1 MFLKFKFY
9 FPKKLKWDLRNTLIW
24 YNTFLSGTIS
34 GLSRVWRN
42 RVLKSCQEKI
52 MPLISII
59 IPVFNAEKYLTECLD
74 SVRGQTLED
83 VEILCVNDGSTDQS
97 GTICDRYAAEDPR
110 FRVIHQKNAG
120 QSAARNRGLELA
132 LGKYVMFVDADDTL
146 SPEACRKSLKK
157 AQETGAEIVSFL
169 FRHTNHPA
177 KDSRIARKIKKNVFS
192 EEMEKFRFTQTTL
205 FTVWG
210 RLYSRDLL
218 EKRNIRF
225 LDCTAC
231 EDNHFSVKAAFWAN
245 QIVLLD
251 EFLYD
256 YRDGIG
262 YFRDTK
268 QILKNMGIIETHAN
282 MLDEFRETMPMSET
296 FHHTLIALKARTCS
310 HLYRRKVPAELKD
323 ECRKRILNAFS
334 PWEWELFDQKII
346 RIPRKLRW
354 FTARIRGMGLWKSL
368 WTTLR

>member
-1 MFLKFKFY
+1 
-9 FPKKLKWDLRNTLIW
+9 
-24 YNTFLSGTIS
+24 
-34 GLSRVWRN
+34 
-42 RVLKSCQEKI
+42 

-177 KDSRIARKIKKNVFS
+177 KDSRIARKIKK
-192 EEMEKFRFTQTTL
+192 
-205 FTVWG
+205 
-210 RLYSRDLL
+210 
-218 EKRNIRF
+218 KR
-225 LDCTAC
+225 
-231 EDNHFSVKAAFWAN
+231 S
-245 QIVLLD
+245 
-251 EFLYD
+251 
-256 YRDGIG
+256 
-262 YFRDTK
+262 
-268 QILKNMGIIETHAN
+268 II
-282 MLDEFRETMPMSET
+282 
-296 FHHTLIALKARTCS
+296 
-310 HLYRRKVPAELKD
+310 
-323 ECRKRILNAFS
+323 
-334 PWEWELFDQKII
+334 
-346 RIPRKLRW
+346 
-354 FTARIRGMGLWKSL
+354 
-368 WTTLR
+368 

>member
-120 QSAARNRGLELA
+120 QSAARNRGL
-132 LGKYVMFVDADDTL
+132 
-146 SPEACRKSLKK
+146 
-157 AQETGAEIVSFL
+157 
-169 FRHTNHPA
+169 
-177 KDSRIARKIKKNVFS
+177 
-192 EEMEKFRFTQTTL
+192 
-205 FTVWG
+205 
-210 RLYSRDLL
+210 
-218 EKRNIRF
+218 
-225 LDCTAC
+225 
-231 EDNHFSVKAAFWAN
+231 
-245 QIVLLD
+245 
-251 EFLYD
+251 
-256 YRDGIG
+256 
-262 YFRDTK
+262 
-268 QILKNMGIIETHAN
+268 
-282 MLDEFRETMPMSET
+282 
-296 FHHTLIALKARTCS
+296 
-310 HLYRRKVPAELKD
+310 
-323 ECRKRILNAFS
+323 
-334 PWEWELFDQKII
+334 
-346 RIPRKLRW
+346 
-354 FTARIRGMGLWKSL
+354 
-368 WTTLR
+368 